1 MEWEGQSYHLPVLHI
16 QVRSQA
22 VDRQKEPGQRLSFPR
37 TPHALDFYL
46 QPSTGFPF
54 PCKSLPLPGQR
65 PPPPLPSSLTA
76 CSSSLSPALSN
87 PLHLVDTNMGLSLP
101 WPDSSPCTSWSFA
114 LHFSGSIFT
123 DNPIQSIP
131 LWSLPLPSSVR
142 ILPFE
147 SVR

>member
-37 TPHALDFYL
+37 TPHTLDFCL

-54 PCKSLPLPGQR
+54 PCKSLPLPGPR
-65 PPPPLPSSLTA
+65 PLPSSLTA

-87 PLHLVDTNMGLSLP
+87 PRHLVDTNMERSLP
-101 WPDSSPCTSWSFA
+101 WPDSSPFTSWSFA
-114 LHFSGSIFT
+114 LHFSGIFT

-147 SVR
+147 SV